1 MSAEA
6 HRWYMSSASQEL
18 LKVMPLVA
26 ERVPIRGRVTAP
38 ESFLAFSSDF
48 APFLLGFPLHC
59 CEDRRRHYG
68 QFAPRLLERI
78 TAQTVQVKNSH
89 LLVTSGAT

>member
-26 ERVPIRGRVTAP
+26 ERVPIRGRFTAP
-38 ESFLAFSSDF
+38 ESFLAFSSGF

-59 CEDRRRHYG
+59 CEDRRMPR
-68 QFAPRLLERI
+68 QASRLLERI

>member
-26 ERVPIRGRVTAP
+26 ERVPIRGRVTGP
-38 ESFLAFSSDF
+38 ESFLAFSSGF

-59 CEDRRRHYG
+59 CEDRRRR
-68 QFAPRLLERI
+68 RLLERI
-78 TAQTVQVKNSH
+78 TAQAVQVENSH